1 MPSNNNNK
9 KRFQP
14 NRQRSGITLLMTKAP
29 APTLKSTQP
38 MAKPRAAIEA
48 VMQLH
53 GLTSPDLVLSVEEKS
68 DPRTSTM
75 KERIDHICTG
85 LLYEKLSQVMD
96 DPSSL
101 VEGFRNGR
109 MEPAAGPEI
118 PIKKLEGM
126 TGLFGKALPGRTKV
140 VNGNTVDLTEA
151 EYRGEVI
158 DVIPEDAVTALFK
171 DPLAQSTKRPPSR

>member
-1 MPSNNNNK
+1 MDGPS
-9 KRFQP
+9 R
-14 NRQRSGITLLMTKAP
+14 
-29 APTLKSTQP
+29 
-38 MAKPRAAIEA
+38 
-48 VMQLH
+48 
-53 GLTSPDLVLSVEEKS
+53 
-68 DPRTSTM
+68 
-75 KERIDHICTG
+75 
-85 LLYEKLSQVMD
+85 
-96 DPSSL
+96 L

-118 PIKKLEGM
+118 LIEKLEGM

-171 DPLAQSTKRPPSR
+171 DPLAQSTKTALQMKAGQI